1 MGRVDPGASRLGM
14 SGVPQ
19 VVPPETATDAQGNPL
34 LVAVDHDEL
43 FSFSVDATTKR
54 VHTDAQDVH
63 LLNLIV
69 NWLRMLPPQAPCP
82 PPPNILQKELSEGIA
97 EEKAKGNAAYRKKD
111 YETAIKHYTLGIALI
126 TSRPMWESSSIIADE
141 LTVMLAN
148 RSAAML
154 ACEAHIEALCDADAA
169 VKIKG
174 AWGKGHF
181 RKGKALAALQRYEEA
196 RAAFELGHQCEP
208 DNEDF
213 LQAIAALP

>member
-1 MGRVDPGASRLGM
+1 M

-19 VVPPETATDAQGNPL
+19 AVPPETATDAQGNPL
-34 LVAVDHDEL
+34 LVAVDRDEL

-154 ACEAHIEALCDADAA
+154 ACEAHIEAL
-169 VKIKG
+169 
-174 AWGKGHF
+174 
-181 RKGKALAALQRYEEA
+181 
-196 RAAFELGHQCEP
+196 
-208 DNEDF
+208 
-213 LQAIAALP
+213 